1 MESNQSPHEKFMC
14 SVCGKNCGSKK
25 SQLRHI
31 SYCKRVKSRGGVRS
45 RKRAC
50 SACTKSKTQC
60 DLIHPSCSRCLKK
73 SLGCVYEGPHFPRG
87 KNLESEV
94 GNHTDTGANQI
105 EEASLIS
112 SSSQDNT
119 APVLPDIHEASM
131 VSNPLQISGVTT
143 DGTMNLELPNENWN
157 LDTEDCFPEHLYV
170 SVFSTPTQYSARL
183 LPIEPSPI
191 FASYQPKNSGSF
203 YRLYDQPIPT
213 APKAFALRRPSNNQF
228 SLNRSYILCTLPT
241 YPSMLLPSNDDG
253 LPPFIHPHFS
263 SRKALPAPLATCVTI
278 IQWISMKN
286 KDNVLFIWGCIKME
300 IDRICIQYTTYNRE
314 DSVAALQAI
323 TIYLLLRISEDNEKA
338 TNFDVP
344 LISAMIKLSIHVI
357 HLAEDLQNEG
367 ALSWKE
373 WALAE
378 STRRTIIILFFIDL
392 FFDISSSVHEYRCD
406 ENRLKQMT
414 LPCSRKLWRATT
426 NEAWEDECANSMRG
440 IQLMYGDL
448 INSRNRP
455 EDRRLDGWLSQLD
468 DFGMLVLAAASL
480 AS

>member
-1 MESNQSPHEKFMC
+1 MESKQSPREEFMC
-14 SVCGKNCGSKK
+14 SVCGKNCGNKK

-73 SLGCVYEGPHFPRG
+73 SLGCVYEGPHLPRG
-87 KNLESEV
+87 KTLESEV
-94 GNHTDTGANQI
+94 RNHTDTGADQI
-105 EEASLIS
+105 EEASLMS
-112 SSSQDNT
+112 SSSQDIT

-131 VSNPLQISGVTT
+131 VSNPLQISGVTADDT
-143 DGTMNLELPNENWN
+143 LNLELPNENWN
-157 LDTEDCFPEHLYV
+157 LDTEDCFPEHMDI
-170 SVFSTPTQYSARL
+170 SVFSTPTKYSPRL

-191 FASYQPKNSGSF
+191 FASYQPNNSGPI
-203 YRLYDQPIPT
+203 YRLYNQPVPNT
-213 APKAFALRRPSNNQF
+213 PKAFALRKPSNNQF

-278 IQWISMKN
+278 IQWIRMKN

-300 IDRICIQYTTYNRE
+300 IDRICVQYTKYNRE

-323 TIYLLLRISEDNEKA
+323 TIYLLLRLSEDNEKA

-344 LISAMIKLSIHVI
+344 LISAMIKTSKMRVFYRGKNGHWPNPHV
-357 HLAEDLQNEG
+357 
-367 ALSWKE
+367 
-373 WALAE
+373 
-378 STRRTIIILFFIDL
+378 
-392 FFDISSSVHEYRCD
+392 VHEYRCD
-406 ENRLKQMT
+406 ENHLKHMT

-426 NEAWEDECANSMRG
+426 NEAWENEYADSMRG
-440 IQLMYGDL
+440 TQLTYGDL
-448 INSRNRP
+448 INSRNRL